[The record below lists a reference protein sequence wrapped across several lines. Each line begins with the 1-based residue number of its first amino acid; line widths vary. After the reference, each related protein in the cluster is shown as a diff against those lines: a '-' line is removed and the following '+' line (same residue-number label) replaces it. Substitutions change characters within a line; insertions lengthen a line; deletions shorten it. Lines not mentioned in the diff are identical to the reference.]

1 MIDDKNS
8 TDQALIRLLED
19 SLQNALI
26 NKERYR
32 LPNEMIPTK
41 WFWHGLIGGILMS
54 FYIFGLLLT
63 CNSFFGIT
71 IMVL

>member
-32 LPNEMIPTK
+32 LPNEIIPKK
-41 WFWHGLIGGILMS
+41 WYWHGVIGGILMTI
-54 FYIFGLLLT
+54 YIFGIFLT
-63 CNSFFGIT
+63 INSFFGIT
-71 IMVL
+71 IMIL